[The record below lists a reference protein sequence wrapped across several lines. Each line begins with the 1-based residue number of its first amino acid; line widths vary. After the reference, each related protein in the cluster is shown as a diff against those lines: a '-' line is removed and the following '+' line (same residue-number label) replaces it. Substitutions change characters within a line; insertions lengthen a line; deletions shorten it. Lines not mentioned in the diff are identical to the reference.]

1 MRAHEFIKAKRR
13 RETDEDYDPNSTPPG
28 PEFKPTMPPGTVRVD
43 VSDVYDWYK
52 LGQHISNL
60 KGLGKHDFG
69 AGPPSTIFS
78 FGSEPEEH
86 KYIKDL
92 EKTGLTTTDIDP
104 LDPHPPKGMKRQKTD
119 PTYNVNEYDD
129 SVVEGLEHSQQDLD
143 DVADWM
149 NTTPDKLSVQVKQ
162 EPIEKFIKQIRE
174 MYGTYDEFPEDEERT
189 NRILKLLKRGVQ
201 PLPVYVE
208 SNDPDLFV
216 MEGRHRMVA
225 FWLIGMKTI
234 PVAYVSVKDT
244 IDEAESYTPASK
256 EIRTSLRSAGYK
268 LLGSGTD
275 ATVWAKK
282 SGSVIKIIMPDDGE
296 GAGIA
301 GDTFMKFY
309 EFCKQN
315 RGLENLPKFSGQEVD
330 VFDID
335 GKEYVMISMERLK
348 PIPQG
353 SFEEAMIWI
362 LSDLATKNI
371 TWSAALK
378 TIRRESTWAQWTS
391 WTSWTYENTMSY
403 QDITATLKRLDAVG
417 MEQYAVL
424 FTLMK
429 LLYHRGRINKIGWD
443 LHTENAM
450 MRGDTIVITD
460 PWFSSKI

>member
-1 MRAHEFIKAKRR
+1 
-13 RETDEDYDPNSTPPG
+13 
-28 PEFKPTMPPGTVRVD
+28 
-43 VSDVYDWYK
+43 
-52 LGQHISNL
+52 
-60 KGLGKHDFG
+60 
-69 AGPPSTIFS
+69 
-78 FGSEPEEH
+78 
-86 KYIKDL
+86 
-92 EKTGLTTTDIDP
+92 
-104 LDPHPPKGMKRQKTD
+104 
-119 PTYNVNEYDD
+119 
-129 SVVEGLEHSQQDLD
+129 
-143 DVADWM
+143 
-149 NTTPDKLSVQVKQ
+149 
-162 EPIEKFIKQIRE
+162 
-174 MYGTYDEFPEDEERT
+174 
-189 NRILKLLKRGVQ
+189 
-201 PLPVYVE
+201 
-208 SNDPDLFV
+208 
-216 MEGRHRMVA
+216 
-225 FWLIGMKTI
+225 
-234 PVAYVSVKDT
+234 
-244 IDEAESYTPASK
+244 
-256 EIRTSLRSAGYK
+256 
-268 LLGSGTD
+268 
-275 ATVWAKK
+275 
-282 SGSVIKIIMPDDGE
+282 MPDDGE

-315 RGLENLPKFSGQEVD
+315 SGLENLPKFSGQEVD

-335 GKEYVMISMERLK
+335 DKEYVMISMERLK

-353 SFEEAMIWI
+353 SFEEAMVWI

-391 WTSWTYENTMSY
+391 WKYENTMSY